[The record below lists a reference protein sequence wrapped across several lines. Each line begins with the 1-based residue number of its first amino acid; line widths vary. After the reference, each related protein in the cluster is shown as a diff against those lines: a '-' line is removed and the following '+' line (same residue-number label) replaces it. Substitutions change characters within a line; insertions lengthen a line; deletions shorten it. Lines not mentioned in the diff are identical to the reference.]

1 MGTIVDATMPADQ
14 FALADTFAAMP
25 EVECETVQLV
35 AKEDGCVAPFCWMSA
50 PDLDELHETLKAD
63 SSTTEVECLLEQDDR
78 CLYRIRWQSRIR
90 VVISLL
96 GIEDGRLLD
105 AHGEDGRWELRV
117 LFPSHDSVSA
127 TYEVC
132 QEHGVDL
139 TIHRVKGVVESMDR
153 GGNELT
159 DKQFEA
165 LAAGI
170 ESDYYHVPRG
180 RSLEELA
187 NELDISHQALSE
199 RLRRGHRTLIQQ
211 TLR

>member
-14 FALADTFAAMP
+14 FALADTFSALP

-35 AKEDGCVAPFCWMSA
+35 AKEDGCVVPFLWISA
-50 PDLDELHETLKAD
+50 PDMDELHETLEAD
-63 SSTTEVECLLEQDDR
+63 SSTSEVERLLEQDDR
-78 CLYRIRWQSRIR
+78 SLYHVSWQARIR
-90 VVISLL
+90 VVIYLL
-96 GIEDGRLLD
+96 GIEDGTLLD
-105 AHGEDGRWELRV
+105 ARGENGRWELRV

-127 TYEVC
+127 TYDVC
-132 QEHGVDL
+132 QDHGVDL

-159 DKQFEA
+159 DKQYEA

>member
-14 FALADTFAAMP
+14 FALADTFAQLP
-25 EVECETVQLV
+25 DVECETVQLV
-35 AKEDGCVAPFCWMSA
+35 ANDDDSVAPFVWLSA
-50 PDLDELHETLKAD
+50 SDMDDVHEALEAD
-63 SSTTEVECLLEQDDR
+63 SSTRDVERLLEKEDR
-78 CLYRIRWQSRIR
+78 SLYHVTWQARIRI
-90 VVISLL
+90 VVYLL
-96 GIEDGRLLD
+96 GVEDGTLLD
-105 AHGEDGRWELRV
+105 ARGENGRWELRI

-127 TYEVC
+127 TYDIC
-132 QEHGVDL
+132 QQHGVDL
-139 TIHRVKGVVESMDR
+139 TIHRVKGVVESIDR
-153 GGNELT
+153 TGKELT
-159 DKQFEA
+159 DKQYEA

-211 TLR
+211 TLK

>member
-14 FALADTFAAMP
+14 FALADTFTEIP

-35 AKEDGCVAPFCWMSA
+35 ANDDDSVAPFVWLSA
-50 PDLDELHETLKAD
+50 PDMDELHETIQAD
-63 SSTTEVECLLEQDDR
+63 SSTRDVERLLEKEDR
-78 CLYRIRWQSRIR
+78 CLYNITWQSRIR
-90 VVISLL
+90 IVVYLL
-96 GIEDGRLLD
+96 GVEDGTLLD
-105 AHGEDGRWELRV
+105 ARGENGRWELRV

-127 TYEVC
+127 TYDIC
-132 QEHGVDL
+132 QQHGVDL
-139 TIHRVKGVVESMDR
+139 TIHRVKGVVESIDR
-153 GGNELT
+153 SGNELT
-159 DKQFEA
+159 DKQYEA